1 MDGDACASED
11 QVFAQSLDLRI
22 PSFCGV
28 DKDEDEGDDDLDE
41 MDLLVVTARE
51 EIVNRDESI
60 GVLAVL
66 NRVSYHC

>member
-1 MDGDACASED
+1 
-11 QVFAQSLDLRI
+11 LRI